1 MYNSIIWDWNGTLL
15 NDLEICLSGVN
26 SLLED
31 RSLPLLTKDRYLQIF
46 TFPVQ
51 EYYSNAG
58 FDFEKEPFEG
68 PAEEFIQRYEE
79 LLPGARLFDDVEE
92 TLSFFYQN
100 GYRQFILSAMEQRA
114 LNQSVQARGISHF
127 FDGIFGIEDNFA
139 KSKLSRAQNMLKIT
153 GINPNVALMIG
164 DTLHDLEV
172 GSAIGARV
180 LLVSRGHQSP
190 ERLKINGNAVLPDLT
205 TLLKFLSDNIQ
216 KPKG

>member
-46 TFPVQ
+46 TFPVR

-139 KSKLSRAQNMLKIT
+139 KSKLQRAQNMLKIT

-190 ERLKINGNAVLPDLT
+190 ERLKINGNTVLPDLT

>member
-46 TFPVQ
+46 TFPVR

-68 PAEEFIQRYEE
+68 PAEEFIQRYEA
-79 LLPGARLFDDVEE
+79 LLPSACLFDDVEE
-92 TLSFFYQN
+92 TLSFFNQN
-100 GYRQFILSAMEQRA
+100 GYRQFILSAMEQHA
-114 LNQSVQARGISHF
+114 LNQSVQARGISRF

-153 GINPNVALMIG
+153 GINPNEALMIG

-190 ERLKINGNAVLPDLT
+190 DRLKINGNTVLPDLT

-216 KPKG
+216 KP